1 MESGKLFDEF
11 VLNQN
16 GVLIQLFDS
25 SNNEIELPSQSSS
38 VFPVFVTSGVAIESD
53 DPAAYRATHSYIF
66 TFADSDEVYTL
77 TIAGS
82 AQEVDLLKDTLGG
95 IFLVLLFVVLLV
107 AVLASI
113 VYSHYVTRPVL
124 RISGVSRRMAQL
136 DFSWKCKEGRTD
148 ELGTL
153 AHSLNEMS
161 QRLSASMAD
170 LKSANEKLQ
179 ADIERE
185 RALEQ
190 AQLDF
195 FSAVS
200 HELKTPIT
208 VIKGQTEGMILNIGD
223 YQDRNK
229 YLMRSLEIINTMEGI
244 VQEILT
250 VSRMKSS
257 KVGLKKENIQ
267 FSDMLKQEYALFEDL
282 IIQKGID
289 WKENITPDLC
299 VVGDKALLQK
309 AINNLVS
316 NAIAYPS
323 STNIK
328 EGKLPQAP
336 MELAL
341 PEDVLQYLGF
351 DGNIGDTISLSLEKS
366 LRHNIADS
374 YSYTAEFVLTGILE
388 SNYLGYVS
396 GTVTGVVGEGT
407 AIQLLPQSHIYYNV
421 DIRTADKSA
430 FQSIVDDINGKLQI
444 HELDTSYNMVYL
456 NAMGI
461 SYTADSE
468 DANDTGFSFMAVAGI
483 LVAFLIL
490 LAAGL
495 VIYNILKISVSKRMK
510 GYGTLRAIG
519 GEKGQLYQIVVIE
532 VILLCVIGIPVG
544 MLLGSLSASGILAAA
559 TGLISPELFLV
570 QNATELQALIAE
582 NSSLKVISLIISGAI
597 TLIFAMF
604 AALPA
609 ARSAAKVSPIMAM
622 SGTNLKIHRRK
633 RRTRKIRN
641 FEAYYARLNLKR
653 NKGRT
658 AITVLSLIMSITVF
672 IALQGFTTILNA
684 ASALQESH
692 LGDYQI
698 TNETV
703 GFSADALRELQE
715 NESVQSVAAIQFSLY
730 EQNEAGKPDGIDIGF
745 ALKPGETFQV
755 IGLNDEYWDYFMGSE
770 LSADQLEELK
780 SGNAC
785 VVRNPI
791 SVSYGEEPLEF
802 TSIEAG
808 STICVAGAD
817 LAVLETLDG
826 YEGYLGIGNGGFTNG
841 VQVIVDDSIYEQLTG
856 KNTYSEF
863 LPTLNKD
870 VDRETF
876 DTFVEDFCKQ
886 TPGTTF
892 LSYEETDQQLQES
905 FAQIQMLAWGLILFV
920 GLIGILNII
929 NTVYTN
935 IHTRV
940 TEIGMQRAIGMSAS
954 SLYKTF
960 LWEGAYYGITASV
973 IGSILGYICTIFIEA
988 ATSDTIQL
996 VAIPV
1001 VSILEATLLAVGACL
1016 LATAIPLRKISNMSI
1031 VDSIETIE

>member
-1 MESGKLFDEF
+1 MKSFRTLAIKELLAQKVTSILILIAV
-11 VLNQN
+11 VLSTMMTTIVGQSL
-16 GVLIQLFDS
+16 GVLTAMREQ
-25 SNNEIELPSQSSS
+25 Q
-38 VFPVFVTSGVAIESD
+38 AI
-53 DPAAYRATHSYIF
+53 A
-66 TFADSDEVYTL
+66 
-77 TIAGS
+77 
-82 AQEVDLLKDTLGG
+82 LGG
-95 IFLVLLFVVLLV
+95 NRYATFLQMDANQLHAIQQDERLSYVG
-107 AVLASI
+107 ASI
-113 VYSHYVTRPVL
+113 YLGS
-124 RISGVSRRMAQL
+124 M
-136 DFSWKCKEGRTD
+136 
-148 ELGTL
+148 ELTS
-153 AHSLNEMS
+153 SLNLGLTEY
-161 QRLSASMAD
+161 QEDNAS
-170 LKSANEKLQ
+170 
-179 ADIERE
+179 I
-185 RALEQ
+185 
-190 AQLDF
+190 
-195 FSAVS
+195 
-200 HELKTPIT
+200 
-208 VIKGQTEGMILNIGD
+208 
-223 YQDRNK
+223 
-229 YLMRSLEIINTMEGI
+229 
-244 VQEILT
+244 
-250 VSRMKSS
+250 
-257 KVGLKKENIQ
+257 
-267 FSDMLKQEYALFEDL
+267 
-282 IIQKGID
+282 
-289 WKENITPDLC
+289 
-299 VVGDKALLQK
+299 
-309 AINNLVS
+309 
-316 NAIAYPS
+316 YPS
-323 STNIK
+323 STKIK

-336 MELAL
+336 MEIAL
-341 PEDVLQYLGF
+341 PEDVLKYLGI
-351 DGNIGDTISLSLEKS
+351 DGNIGDKISLSLEKS
-366 LRHNIADS
+366 LRHNIADN

-396 GTVTGVVGEGT
+396 GTVTGIVGEGT
-407 AIQLLPQSHIYYNV
+407 AMQLLPKSHIYYNV
-421 DIRTADKSA
+421 DIRTADKRT
-430 FQSIVDDINGKLQI
+430 FQPVVDDINKKLQI
-444 HELDTSYNMVYL
+444 HELDTSYNIVYL

-461 SYTADSE
+461 SYTTDSE

-510 GYGTLRAIG
+510 EYGTLRAIG

-532 VILLCVIGIPVG
+532 VILLCVIGIPIG

-597 TLIFAMF
+597 TLAFAMF

-622 SGTNLKIHRRK
+622 SGNNLKIRRRK
-633 RRTRKIRN
+633 RRAKKIRN

-684 ASALQESH
+684 ASALQGSH

-698 TNETV
+698 TNENV
-703 GFSADALRELQE
+703 GFSEDALVELRE
-715 NESVQSVAAIQFSLY
+715 NEAVKSVAAIQFSLY
-730 EQNEAGKPDGIDIGF
+730 EQNEAGQLDGIDIGF
-745 ALKPGETFQV
+745 PLKPGETFQV
-755 IGLNDEYWDYFMGSE
+755 VGLNDEYWDYFISSE
-770 LSADQLEELK
+770 LSADQLEQLK

-791 SVSYGEEPLEF
+791 PVSYGDGQLEF

-808 STICVAGAD
+808 STIYVAGTD
-817 LAVLETLDG
+817 LEVLKTLDG
-826 YEGYLGIGNGGFTNG
+826 YDGYLGIGNGGFTNG

-863 LPTLNKD
+863 LPTLNAGA
-870 VDRETF
+870 DRENF
-876 DTFVEDFCKQ
+876 DTFIEDFCEQ

-940 TEIGMQRAIGMSAS
+940 TEIGMQRAIGMSALS
-954 SLYKTF
+954 MYKTF
-960 LWEGAYYGITASV
+960 FWEGAYYGIIASV
-973 IGSILGYICTIFIEA
+973 IGSILGYVCTIFIKA
-988 ATSDTIQL
+988 ATSDTIQF

-1001 VSILEATLLAVGACL
+1001 LPIMEAAFLAVGACL
-1016 LATAIPLRKISNMSI
+1016 LATAIPLRKMSKMSI
-1031 VDSIETIE
+1031 VDSIETVE

>member
-1 MESGKLFDEF
+1 MKSFRTLAIKELLAQKVTSILILIAV
-11 VLNQN
+11 VLSTMMTTIVGQSL
-16 GVLIQLFDS
+16 GVLTAMREQ
-25 SNNEIELPSQSSS
+25 Q
-38 VFPVFVTSGVAIESD
+38 AI
-53 DPAAYRATHSYIF
+53 A
-66 TFADSDEVYTL
+66 
-77 TIAGS
+77 
-82 AQEVDLLKDTLGG
+82 LGG
-95 IFLVLLFVVLLV
+95 NRYATFLQMDADQLHAIQQDERLSYVG
-107 AVLASI
+107 ASI
-113 VYSHYVTRPVL
+113 YLGS
-124 RISGVSRRMAQL
+124 M
-136 DFSWKCKEGRTD
+136 
-148 ELGTL
+148 ELTS
-153 AHSLNEMS
+153 SLNLGLTEY
-161 QRLSASMAD
+161 QGDNAS
-170 LKSANEKLQ
+170 
-179 ADIERE
+179 I
-185 RALEQ
+185 
-190 AQLDF
+190 
-195 FSAVS
+195 
-200 HELKTPIT
+200 
-208 VIKGQTEGMILNIGD
+208 
-223 YQDRNK
+223 
-229 YLMRSLEIINTMEGI
+229 
-244 VQEILT
+244 
-250 VSRMKSS
+250 
-257 KVGLKKENIQ
+257 
-267 FSDMLKQEYALFEDL
+267 
-282 IIQKGID
+282 
-289 WKENITPDLC
+289 
-299 VVGDKALLQK
+299 
-309 AINNLVS
+309 
-316 NAIAYPS
+316 YPS
-323 STNIK
+323 STKIK

-336 MELAL
+336 MEIAL
-341 PEDVLQYLGF
+341 PEDVLKYLGI
-351 DGNIGDTISLSLEKS
+351 DGNIGDKISLSLEKS
-366 LRHNIADS
+366 LRHNIADN

-396 GTVTGVVGEGT
+396 GTVTGIVGEGT
-407 AIQLLPQSHIYYNV
+407 AMQLLPKSHIYYNV
-421 DIRTADKSA
+421 DIRTADKRT
-430 FQSIVDDINGKLQI
+430 FQPVVDDINKKLQI
-444 HELDTSYNMVYL
+444 HELDTSYNIVYL

-461 SYTADSE
+461 SYTTDSE

-510 GYGTLRAIG
+510 EYGTFRAIG
-519 GEKGQLYQIVVIE
+519 GKKGQLYQIVVIE
-532 VILLCVIGIPVG
+532 VILLCVIGIPIG

-597 TLIFAMF
+597 TLAFAMF

-622 SGTNLKIHRRK
+622 SGNNLKIRRRK
-633 RRTRKIRN
+633 RRAKKIRN

-684 ASALQESH
+684 ASALQGSH

-698 TNETV
+698 TNENV
-703 GFSADALRELQE
+703 GFSEDALVELRE
-715 NESVQSVAAIQFSLY
+715 NEAVKSVAVIQFSLY
-730 EQNEAGKPDGIDIGF
+730 EQNEAGQLDGIDIGF
-745 ALKPGETFQV
+745 PLKPGETFQV
-755 IGLNDEYWDYFMGSE
+755 VGLNDEYWDYFIGSE
-770 LSADQLEELK
+770 LSADQLEQLK

-791 SVSYGEEPLEF
+791 PVSYGDGQLEF

-808 STICVAGAD
+808 STIYVAGTD
-817 LAVLETLDG
+817 LEVLKTLDG
-826 YEGYLGIGNGGFTNG
+826 YDGYLGIGNGGFTNG

-863 LPTLNKD
+863 LPTLNAGA
-870 VDRETF
+870 DRENF
-876 DTFVEDFCKQ
+876 DTFIEDFCEQ

-935 IHTRV
+935 IHTRI
-940 TEIGMQRAIGMSAS
+940 TEIGMQRAIGMSAA

-960 LWEGAYYGITASV
+960 LWEGAYYGIIAAG
-973 IGSILGYICTIFIEA
+973 IGSVLGYVCTIFIEA
-988 ATSDTIQL
+988 ATSDTIQF
-996 VAIPV
+996 VAIPILP
-1001 VSILEATLLAVGACL
+1001 ILEATLLAIGACL

>member
-1 MESGKLFDEF
+1 MKSFRTLAIKELLAQKVTSILILIAV
-11 VLNQN
+11 VLSTMMTTIVGQSL
-16 GVLIQLFDS
+16 GVLTAMREQ
-25 SNNEIELPSQSSS
+25 Q
-38 VFPVFVTSGVAIESD
+38 AI
-53 DPAAYRATHSYIF
+53 A
-66 TFADSDEVYTL
+66 
-77 TIAGS
+77 
-82 AQEVDLLKDTLGG
+82 LGG
-95 IFLVLLFVVLLV
+95 NRYATFLQMDANQLHAIQQDERLSYVG
-107 AVLASI
+107 ASI
-113 VYSHYVTRPVL
+113 YLGS
-124 RISGVSRRMAQL
+124 M
-136 DFSWKCKEGRTD
+136 
-148 ELGTL
+148 ELTS
-153 AHSLNEMS
+153 SLNLGLTEY
-161 QRLSASMAD
+161 QEDNAS
-170 LKSANEKLQ
+170 
-179 ADIERE
+179 I
-185 RALEQ
+185 
-190 AQLDF
+190 
-195 FSAVS
+195 
-200 HELKTPIT
+200 
-208 VIKGQTEGMILNIGD
+208 
-223 YQDRNK
+223 
-229 YLMRSLEIINTMEGI
+229 
-244 VQEILT
+244 
-250 VSRMKSS
+250 
-257 KVGLKKENIQ
+257 
-267 FSDMLKQEYALFEDL
+267 
-282 IIQKGID
+282 
-289 WKENITPDLC
+289 
-299 VVGDKALLQK
+299 
-309 AINNLVS
+309 
-316 NAIAYPS
+316 YPS
-323 STNIK
+323 STKIK

-336 MELAL
+336 MEIAL
-341 PEDVLQYLGF
+341 PEDVLKYLGI
-351 DGNIGDTISLSLEKS
+351 DGNIGDKISLSLEKS
-366 LRHNIADS
+366 LRHNIADN

-396 GTVTGVVGEGT
+396 GTVTGIVGEGT
-407 AIQLLPQSHIYYNV
+407 AMQLLPKSHIYYNV
-421 DIRTADKSA
+421 DIRTADKRT
-430 FQSIVDDINGKLQI
+430 FQPVVDDINKKLQI
-444 HELDTSYNMVYL
+444 HELDTSYNIVYL

-461 SYTADSE
+461 SYTTDSE

-510 GYGTLRAIG
+510 EYGTLRAIG

-532 VILLCVIGIPVG
+532 VILLCVIGIPIG

-597 TLIFAMF
+597 TLAFAMF

-622 SGTNLKIHRRK
+622 SGNNLKIRRRK
-633 RRTRKIRN
+633 RRAKKIRN

-684 ASALQESH
+684 ASALQGSH

-698 TNETV
+698 TNENV
-703 GFSADALRELQE
+703 GFSEDALVELRE
-715 NESVQSVAAIQFSLY
+715 NEAVKSVAAIQFSLY
-730 EQNEAGKPDGIDIGF
+730 EQNEAGQLDGIDIGF
-745 ALKPGETFQV
+745 PLKPGETFQV
-755 IGLNDEYWDYFMGSE
+755 VGLNDEYWDYFISSE
-770 LSADQLEELK
+770 LSADQLEQLK

-791 SVSYGEEPLEF
+791 PVSYGDGQLEF

-808 STICVAGAD
+808 STIYVAGTD
-817 LAVLETLDG
+817 LEVLKTLDG
-826 YEGYLGIGNGGFTNG
+826 YDGYLGIGNGGFTNG

-863 LPTLNKD
+863 LPTLNAGA
-870 VDRETF
+870 DRENF
-876 DTFVEDFCKQ
+876 DTFVEDFCEQ

-940 TEIGMQRAIGMSAS
+940 TEIGMQRAIGMSALS
-954 SLYKTF
+954 MYKTF
-960 LWEGAYYGITASV
+960 FWEGAYYGIIASV
-973 IGSILGYICTIFIEA
+973 IGSILGYVCTIFIKA
-988 ATSDTIQL
+988 ATSDTIQF

-1001 VSILEATLLAVGACL
+1001 LTIIEAAFLAVGACL
-1016 LATAIPLRKISNMSI
+1016 LATAIPLRKISKLSI

>member
-1 MESGKLFDEF
+1 MKSFRTLAIKELLAQKVTSILILIAV
-11 VLNQN
+11 VLSTMMTTIVGQSL
-16 GVLIQLFDS
+16 GVLTAMREQ
-25 SNNEIELPSQSSS
+25 Q
-38 VFPVFVTSGVAIESD
+38 AI
-53 DPAAYRATHSYIF
+53 A
-66 TFADSDEVYTL
+66 
-77 TIAGS
+77 
-82 AQEVDLLKDTLGG
+82 LGG
-95 IFLVLLFVVLLV
+95 NRYATFLQMDANQLHAIQQDERLSYVG
-107 AVLASI
+107 ASI
-113 VYSHYVTRPVL
+113 YLGS
-124 RISGVSRRMAQL
+124 M
-136 DFSWKCKEGRTD
+136 
-148 ELGTL
+148 ELTS
-153 AHSLNEMS
+153 SLNLGLTEY
-161 QRLSASMAD
+161 QEDNAS
-170 LKSANEKLQ
+170 
-179 ADIERE
+179 I
-185 RALEQ
+185 
-190 AQLDF
+190 
-195 FSAVS
+195 
-200 HELKTPIT
+200 
-208 VIKGQTEGMILNIGD
+208 
-223 YQDRNK
+223 
-229 YLMRSLEIINTMEGI
+229 
-244 VQEILT
+244 
-250 VSRMKSS
+250 
-257 KVGLKKENIQ
+257 
-267 FSDMLKQEYALFEDL
+267 
-282 IIQKGID
+282 
-289 WKENITPDLC
+289 
-299 VVGDKALLQK
+299 
-309 AINNLVS
+309 
-316 NAIAYPS
+316 YPS
-323 STNIK
+323 STKIK

-336 MELAL
+336 MEIAL
-341 PEDVLQYLGF
+341 PEDVLKYLGI
-351 DGNIGDTISLSLEKS
+351 DGNIGDKISLSLEKS
-366 LRHNIADS
+366 LRHNIADN

-396 GTVTGVVGEGT
+396 GTVTGIVGEGT
-407 AIQLLPQSHIYYNV
+407 AMQLLPKSHIYYNV
-421 DIRTADKSA
+421 DIRTADKRT
-430 FQSIVDDINGKLQI
+430 FQPVVDDINKKLQI
-444 HELDTSYNMVYL
+444 HELDTSYNIVYL

-461 SYTADSE
+461 SYTTDSE

-510 GYGTLRAIG
+510 EYGTLRAIG

-532 VILLCVIGIPVG
+532 VILLCVIGIPIG

-597 TLIFAMF
+597 TLAFAMF

-622 SGTNLKIHRRK
+622 SGNNLKIRRRK
-633 RRTRKIRN
+633 RRAKKIRN

-684 ASALQESH
+684 ASALQGSH

-698 TNETV
+698 TNENV
-703 GFSADALRELQE
+703 GFSEDALVELRE
-715 NESVQSVAAIQFSLY
+715 NEAVKSVAAIQFSLY
-730 EQNEAGKPDGIDIGF
+730 EQNEAGQLDGIDIGF
-745 ALKPGETFQV
+745 PLKPGETFQV
-755 IGLNDEYWDYFMGSE
+755 VGLNDEYWDYFISSE
-770 LSADQLEELK
+770 LSADQLEQLK

-791 SVSYGEEPLEF
+791 PVSYGDGQLEF

-808 STICVAGAD
+808 STIYVAGTD
-817 LAVLETLDG
+817 LEVLKTLDG
-826 YEGYLGIGNGGFTNG
+826 YDGYLGIGNGGFTNG

-863 LPTLNKD
+863 LPTLNAGA
-870 VDRETF
+870 DRENF
-876 DTFVEDFCKQ
+876 DTFVEDFCEQ

-940 TEIGMQRAIGMSAS
+940 TEIGMQRAIGMSALS
-954 SLYKTF
+954 MYKSF
-960 LWEGAYYGITASV
+960 FWEGAYYGIIASV
-973 IGSILGYICTIFIEA
+973 IGSILGYVCTIFIKA
-988 ATSDTIQL
+988 ATSDTIQF

-1001 VSILEATLLAVGACL
+1001 LPIMEAAFLAVGACL
-1016 LATAIPLRKISNMSI
+1016 LATAIPLRKMSKMSI
-1031 VDSIETIE
+1031 VDSIETVE